1 MGRFWTQFEA
11 FLSFRKCTERG
22 LDRESGAD
30 QRYTVTCIHNA
41 PPAFEKGLFD
51 MWSQRTPEQAHAI
64 LMKPDVEVTNQSDKI
79 VQLEKLA
86 KLNEFTRRMARS

>member
-22 LDRESGAD
+22 LESAPAAD

-41 PPAFEKGLFD
+41 PAAFENGLFD
-51 MWSQRTPEQAHAI
+51 MWSQRTPKEAHAI

-79 VQLEKLA
+79 VQLEKLE
-86 KLNEFTRRMARS
+86 KLNEFTQRMARS